1 MAINLKTSTNGS
13 MLRTGGA
20 LLSANG
26 PLTYLSAD
34 CAAPAFSA
42 VSTYKVG
49 DVVSYGHL
57 VYRCIL
63 DKSTASAT
71 TPDDDTTHWQ
81 MSDLMTA
88 VDSLQNHS
96 ILVVRLTD
104 GTETMSSIKDRLTA
118 YDTERQTVLFDTMGI
133 ADSPMRVCT
142 IYFDMSNNMV
152 RVYDIDS
159 GKEYNGTY
167 NAAQTISQAM
177 ALASHTYF
185 EIRNGIPYI
194 VTADSI
200 SSN

>member
-1 MAINLKTSTNGS
+1 MAIDLKTSTNGA
-13 MLRTGGA
+13 MLRAGSA
-20 LLSANG
+20 LLSQNA
-26 PLTYLSAD
+26 PQVYLSAD
-34 CAAPAFSA
+34 SGAPAFSA
-42 VSTYKVG
+42 VSTYSEG
-49 DVVSYGHL
+49 DVVSYL
-57 VYRCIL
+57 NTVYRCIL

-71 TPDDDTTHWQ
+71 TPDEDTTHWQ
-81 MSDLMTA
+81 KSDLMTA
-88 VDSLQNHS
+88 VNSLQNHS

-142 IYFDMSNNMV
+142 IYFDMANNMV

-194 VTADSI
+194 VTPDSS